1 MAFHKTG
8 VQSTSRRIP
17 AGIDSI
23 VETKVAVV
31 ICTVLSDTDNLIFG
45 PDTMNRCEAV
55 RKSTCRIIMCTLIKS
70 EACITEREERDQK
83 LCVVPLIKPTYIK
96 ISLII

>member
-8 VQSTSRRIP
+8 VQSTSRGIP

-31 ICTVLSDTDNLIFG
+31 ICTILSETDDFIFELG
-45 PDTMNRCEAV
+45 TMNRCEAV

-70 EACITEREERDQK
+70 VACITEREDRDQK
-83 LCVVPLIKPTYIK
+83 LCVVPLIKPT
-96 ISLII
+96 

>member
-31 ICTVLSDTDNLIFG
+31 ICTVLSETDDFIFELD
-45 PDTMNRCEAV
+45 PMNRCEAV
-55 RKSTCRIIMCTLIKS
+55 RKSTCRIMVCTLIKS
-70 EACITEREERDQK
+70 EACITEREEQENK
-83 LCVVPLIKPTYIK
+83 FCHKTFVLC
-96 ISLII
+96 S